1 MQLHKPYQ
9 YAVAHGRFQPFHNEH
24 LAYLRWAH
32 TFGIHLFI
40 GITNYDRTS
49 IQKEITSHHRH
60 TTFANPF
67 SYWERSAM
75 IKDALLE
82 AGVNPTQFTIVALP
96 IHAPEKWSE
105 FVPTDP
111 NESIHLLR
119 VFSEWEQEKANRLRL
134 AGYKVATET
143 GSPKLISASTIRE
156 ALLYDQNYSNLVPPA
171 VTIWLKRI
179 NAKLRLENLNA
190 LESQEQK

>member
-1 MQLHKPYQ
+1 MQAHKPFK
-9 YAVAHGRFQPFHNEH
+9 YAVVHGRFQPFHNEH

-32 TFGIHLFI
+32 SYGTHLFI
-40 GITNYDRTS
+40 GVTNFDRTA
-49 IQKEITSHHRH
+49 IQKESTSNHRH

-67 SYWERSAM
+67 TYWERAAM
-75 IKDALLE
+75 IQDTLLE
-82 AGVNPTQFTIVALP
+82 AGVDPTQFTIVALP
-96 IHAPEKWSE
+96 IHTPEKWSE

-119 VFSEWEQEKANRLRL
+119 VFSEWEQEKANRLQSV
-134 AGYKVATET
+134 GYQVITEV

-156 ALLYDQNYSNLVPPA
+156 AILFDKNYSDLVPPA
-171 VTIWLKRI
+171 VAVWLKRI

-190 LESQEQK
+190 LESQV

>member
-1 MQLHKPYQ
+1 MRSHKPFK
-9 YAVAHGRFQPFHNEH
+9 YAVAHGRFQPFHNGH

-32 TFGIHLFI
+32 SYGTHLFI
-40 GITNYDRTS
+40 GVTNFDRTA
-49 IQKEITSHHRH
+49 IQKESTSNHRH
-60 TTFANPF
+60 IAFANPF
-67 SYWERSAM
+67 AYWERAAM
-75 IKDALLE
+75 IQDALLE
-82 AGVNPTQFTIVALP
+82 AGVDPTQFTIVALP

-119 VFSEWEQEKANRLRL
+119 VFSEWEQEKANRLQSV
-134 AGYKVATET
+134 GYQVITEI

-156 ALLYDQNYSNLVPPA
+156 AILFDKNYSDLVPPA
-171 VTIWLKRI
+171 VAVWLKRI

-190 LESQEQK
+190 LESQE

>member
-1 MQLHKPYQ
+1 MQAHKPFK
-9 YAVAHGRFQPFHNEH
+9 YAVVHGRFQPFHNEH

-32 TFGIHLFI
+32 SYGTHLFI
-40 GITNYDRTS
+40 GVTNFDRTA
-49 IQKEITSHHRH
+49 IQKESTSNHRH

-67 SYWERSAM
+67 TYWERAAM
-75 IKDALLE
+75 IQDTLLE
-82 AGVNPTQFTIVALP
+82 AGVDPTQFTIVALP
-96 IHAPEKWSE
+96 IHTPEKWSE

-119 VFSEWEQEKANRLRL
+119 VFSEWEQEKANRLQSV
-134 AGYKVATET
+134 GYQVITEV

-156 ALLYDQNYSNLVPPA
+156 AILFDKNYSDLVPPA
-171 VTIWLKRI
+171 VAVWLKRI

-190 LESQEQK
+190 LESQA

>member
-1 MQLHKPYQ
+1 MQPHKPFK
-9 YAVAHGRFQPFHNEH
+9 YAVVHGRFQPFHNEH

-32 TFGIHLFI
+32 NYGTHLFI
-40 GITNYDRTS
+40 GITNFDRTA
-49 IQKEITSHHRH
+49 IQKEVTSNHRH
-60 TTFANPF
+60 TAFANPF

-75 IKDALLE
+75 IQAALLE
-82 AGVNPTQFTIVALP
+82 AGIDPTQFTIVALP

-119 VFSEWEQEKANRLRL
+119 VFSDWEQEKASRLQS
-134 AGYKVATET
+134 AGYQVITEI

-156 ALLYDQNYSNLVPPA
+156 AILLDKNYSDLVPPA
-171 VTIWLKRI
+171 VAVWLKRM
-179 NAKLRLENLNA
+179 NVKYRLENLYA
-190 LESQEQK
+190 FESQE

>member
-1 MQLHKPYQ
+1 MQPHKPFQ

-24 LAYLRWAH
+24 LTYLRWAH
-32 TFGIHLFI
+32 TYGTHLFI
-40 GITNYDRTS
+40 GITNFDRTS
-49 IQKEITSHHRH
+49 IQKEATSHHRH
-60 TTFANPF
+60 TAFANPF

-82 AGVNPTQFTIVALP
+82 AGVDPTQFTIVALP
-96 IHAPEKWSE
+96 IHEPEKWSE

-119 VFSEWEQEKANRLRL
+119 IFSEWEQEKASRLRS
-134 AGYKVATET
+134 AGYKVTTET
-143 GSPKLISASTIRE
+143 GLLKLISASTIRE
-156 ALLYDQNYSNLVPPA
+156 ARLSDRNYSDLVPPA
-171 VTIWLKRI
+171 VAVWLKRI

-190 LESQEQK
+190 LESLEQK

>member
-1 MQLHKPYQ
+1 MQSHKPFK

-32 TFGIHLFI
+32 SYGTHLFI
-40 GITNYDRTS
+40 GITNFDRTA
-49 IQKEITSHHRH
+49 IQKELTSNHRH
-60 TTFANPF
+60 TAFANPF

-75 IKDALLE
+75 IQDALLE

-96 IHAPEKWSE
+96 IHTPQKWPE

-119 VFSEWEQEKANRLRL
+119 IFSAWEQEKANRLQL
-134 AGYKVATET
+134 AGYQVITEI

-156 ALLYDQNYSNLVPPA
+156 AILFDKDCSDLVPPA
-171 VTIWLKRI
+171 VSVWLKRV
-179 NAKLRLENLNA
+179 NAKLRLENLHN
-190 LESQEQK
+190 LERQE